1 MVSGG
6 SCLDNPGPGGWSVLL
21 RWVRAGAVPHEKLL
35 SGGEASATNNRMEL
49 LAAVMGFEA
58 LKEPCAVTLITD
70 SQYLGGIVKGN
81 KARANLDLVTR
92 LRTALQPHTVSVVK
106 VAGHSGNA
114 DNERV
119 DAEARRQ
126 AEAQKAQVP
135 GGGAGSSVPFP
146 LAGVAS

>member
-1 MVSGG
+1 MVTDG

-21 RWVRAGAVPHEKLL
+21 RWVRDAAPPYEKTL
-35 SGGEASATNNRMEL
+35 SGGEGATTNNRMEL

-58 LKEPCAVTLITD
+58 LREPCAVTLITD
-70 SQYLGGIVKGN
+70 SQYLGGIVKGT

-92 LRTALQPHTVSVVK
+92 LRTAVQPHTVTVLK
-106 VAGHSGNA
+106 VAGHSGDA

-126 AEAQKAQVP
+126 AEAQKALSQGRGTVISAP
-135 GGGAGSSVPFP
+135 V
-146 LAGVAS
+146 LLVGVTR